1 MRSLSHAPHA
11 HPPLPLGKVALE
23 ISNVCVNLGRERVLS
38 DVDLVVR
45 EGEFVGV
52 AGPNGGG
59 KSTLLRA
66 ILGLVP
72 ASCGTIKLF
81 GIPRGELREK
91 RRIGYVAQ
99 NAAHVDVTFP
109 ATAEEIVRLGRVAP
123 RGLLRR
129 LNSDDKRLAL
139 DAMREVGVEHLAK
152 RQIGAMSGG
161 QRQRV
166 LLARALAS
174 QPEMLILDEPTTGID
189 PRARDDFT
197 HLLVRLNREKRITVL
212 LVSHDTDI
220 LSHVA
225 TRLVVVDRKIQY
237 DAPVEPD
244 MPFPTD
250 LHLHDPR
257 IRP

>member
-1 MRSLSHAPHA
+1 MTHDTMHEHAPN
-11 HPPLPLGKVALE
+11 PPGKTILE
-23 ISNVCVNLGRERVLS
+23 LREVCVNLGRERVLS
-38 DVDLVVR
+38 NVDLLVR

-66 ILGLVP
+66 VLGLVP
-72 ASCGTIKLF
+72 TCCGSVKLF
-81 GIPRGELREK
+81 GVPQEEFRDR

-99 NAAHVDVTFP
+99 NAAHVEVAFP
-109 ATAEEIVRLGRVAP
+109 ASAEEIVRLGRVAS

-129 LNSDDKRLAL
+129 LNGEDKRLAL
-139 DAMREVGVEHLAK
+139 EAMREVGVEGLAR

-174 QPEMLILDEPTTGID
+174 QPDLLILDEPTTGID
-189 PRARDDFT
+189 PQARDDFT
-197 HLLVRLNREKRITVL
+197 HLLVRLNREKGLTTL

-220 LSHVA
+220 LSHAA
-225 TRLVVVDRKIQY
+225 TRLVVIDRTVQH
-237 DAPVEPD
+237 DAPIDPNQ
-244 MPFPTD
+244 PLPGH

-257 IRP
+257 LRP

>member
-1 MRSLSHAPHA
+1 MTHEPAHTHAPN
-11 HPPLPLGKVALE
+11 PPGKPVLE
-23 ISNVCVNLGRERVLS
+23 LRDVCVNLGRERVLS
-38 DVDLVVR
+38 DVSLLVR
-45 EGEFVGV
+45 EGEFVGL

-72 ASCGTIKLF
+72 TSCGSIQLF
-81 GIPRGELREK
+81 GVPAHEFRDR

-99 NAAHVDVTFP
+99 NAAHVETAFP
-109 ATAEEIVRLGRVAP
+109 ASAEEIVRLGRVAP

-129 LNSDDKRLAL
+129 LNGEDKRLAL
-139 DAMREVGVEHLAK
+139 EAMREVGVEKLAR

-174 QPEMLILDEPTTGID
+174 RPDLLVLDEPITGID
-189 PRARDDFT
+189 PQARDDFT
-197 HLLVRLNREKRITVL
+197 HLLVRLNREKGLTTL

-220 LSHVA
+220 LSHAA
-225 TRLVVVDRKIQY
+225 TRLVVIDRKVQY
-237 DAPVEPD
+237 DAPIDPD
-244 MPFPTD
+244 APLPGH

-257 IRP
+257 LRP